1 MLPAMRAACITK
13 LEGPDAIEVLDL
25 PDPTPRKGQ
34 VVVAVEY
41 AGLNFPDLL
50 MSRGLYQIRPPLPF
64 APGGEIAGRVAALG
78 EGVTDFEVG
87 DRVLAL
93 TFFGG
98 FASQVAVPAAQ
109 LTRVPESMELE
120 TAGVFA
126 FTYATSFHALVDRGR
141 LVAGERLLVL
151 GAAGGVGLAAVEIGA
166 ALGAEVVA
174 AASSEEKLALC
185 AAHGAKHLI
194 DYTKQDLKE
203 ALKALGGVDVV
214 YDPVGGPYSEPS
226 LRALRPGGRHLVVGF
241 AAGDI
246 PAVRLNL
253 VLLKQCEVVGVAW
266 GSWAVANP
274 LQHRA
279 NLDTLFALHAEGK
292 LRPHV
297 SKRYTL
303 DEVPAALRDL
313 DERRVLGKGVIQ
325 IT

>member
-1 MLPAMRAACITK
+1 MRAACITQ

-34 VVVAVEY
+34 VVVAVEH

-98 FASQVAVPAAQ
+98 FATQVAIPAAQ
-109 LTRVPESMELE
+109 LTRVPESMDLE
-120 TAGVFA
+120 TAGAFA
-126 FTYATSFHALVDRGR
+126 FTYATSYHALVDRGR
-141 LVAGERLLVL
+141 LSAGERLLVL

-174 AASSEEKLALC
+174 AASSDEKLALC
-185 AAHGAKHLI
+185 AAHGATHLV
-194 DYTKQDLKE
+194 DYAKQDLKE

-214 YDPVGGPYSEPS
+214 YDPVGGAYSEPS

-274 LQHRA
+274 HRHRA
-279 NLDTLFALHAEGK
+279 NLDALFALHAEGK
-292 LRPHV
+292 LRPHI
-297 SKRYTL
+297 SRRYTL
-303 DEVPAALRDL
+303 DEVPQALRDL

-325 IT
+325 VAAG